1 MLQEEEDA
9 SKAKVPAQAPTKSA
23 CVGISKNG
31 ATHIVMFSGMMN
43 ATKYGDILSAS
54 LVPFIRE
61 KYPNGHRLFQ
71 DNDPKH
77 TSKYIQNFFQKFNIN
92 WWRSPAESPD
102 LNPIELVW
110 GSMKTFL
117 RDKHKPR
124 TLLELKE
131 GIALYWRKMT
141 PEMCTKYIDHLQ
153 KVMPIVV
160 HEEGRPSGH

>member
-1 MLQEEEDA
+1 ML
-9 SKAKVPAQAPTKSA
+9 SIRTP
-23 CVGISKNG
+23 KN
-31 ATHIVMFSGMMN
+31 
-43 ATKYGDILSAS
+43 
-54 LVPFIRE
+54 
-61 KYPNGHRLFQ
+61 
-71 DNDPKH
+71 
-77 TSKYIQNFFQKFNIN
+77 NIN

-117 RDKHKPR
+117 CDKHKPR

-160 HEEGRPSGH
+160 QEEGRPSGH